1 LLISHGWIFGNVAE
15 PFFGRHA
22 MLMRGHNCSRRDE
35 DVEDPKMALTC
46 CCSAGE
52 SVLWD
57 FGRWNSEM
65 EPEPM
70 LTEQNSVDTNRY
82 GVVMEPF
89 SAPDQE
95 KRIRVAL
102 GLAHGP
108 LPEVQSQ
115 WLHRY
120 YEYLTTRLSLPFD
133 GEYAEDISSYRQ
145 LVALVTV
152 VALLYPG
159 EHGGHEE
166 FGLLC
171 RARRGTQEI
180 ELPLADVELPA
191 DAANSQL
198 IEDYWYW
205 FWNWRFDPKI

>member
-1 LLISHGWIFGNVAE
+1 MLIQ
-15 PFFGRHA
+15 
-22 MLMRGHNCSRRDE
+22 
-35 DVEDPKMALTC
+35 
-46 CCSAGE
+46 
-52 SVLWD
+52 
-57 FGRWNSEM
+57 
-65 EPEPM
+65 
-70 LTEQNSVDTNRY
+70 QNSADTKQL
-82 GVVMEPF
+82 GIVMEPF
-89 SAPDQE
+89 NAQDQE
-95 KRIRVAL
+95 ARIRAAL

-120 YEYLTTRLSLPFD
+120 YEYLTAYLSLPFD
-133 GEYAEDISSYRQ
+133 GEYAEDISIYRQ
-145 LVALVTV
+145 LVAPVTV
-152 VALLYPG
+152 VALLHPDD
-159 EHGGHEE
+159 HGGHEE
-166 FGLLC
+166 YGLLC